1 MISSGSIAGETGA
14 NAANGLGVAGAAWL
28 PIESAPKDGTW
39 VLVFGNVWAG
49 EISGVARNPKGDVGI
64 ARYTN
69 GKSDY
74 PGDWWDEAGDDAY
87 SCWCQPT
94 HWMPLPPAPTPQE
107 ARHD

>member
-1 MISSGSIAGETGA
+1 MTTFEKPSTPSPEKPGHMVGETGA

-74 PGDWWDEAGDDAY
+74 PGEIGRA
-87 SCWCQPT
+87 
-94 HWMPLPPAPTPQE
+94 HV
-107 ARHD
+107 